1 MDATSK
7 YETYIAREVPAF
19 IDSAYYTI
27 RHRRGR
33 VITGLSMG
41 GHGALYLA
49 MKHPGV
55 FGAAGSMSGGVDLRS
70 SKNKFDISKR
80 IGDTVRYAA
89 NWKKYSVL
97 GVVEQY
103 RLKDSLA
110 LIIDCGVSDFF
121 YPDNR
126 KLHQK
131 MLELKIPHDY
141 IERPGNHSWNY
152 WANAVEFQLLFFRKF
167 FRERSGGG
175 ES

>member
-1 MDATSK
+1 M
-7 YETYIAREVPAF
+7 
-19 IDSAYYTI
+19 
-27 RHRRGR
+27 
-33 VITGLSMG
+33 
-41 GHGALYLA
+41 
-49 MKHPGV
+49 
-55 FGAAGSMSGGVDLRS
+55 
-70 SKNKFDISKR
+70 
-80 IGDTVRYAA
+80 
-89 NWKKYSVL
+89 L

-103 RLKDSLA
+103 RQKDSLA

-126 KLHQK
+126 KVHQK

-152 WANAVEFQLLFFRKF
+152 WANAVEFQLLFFHKF